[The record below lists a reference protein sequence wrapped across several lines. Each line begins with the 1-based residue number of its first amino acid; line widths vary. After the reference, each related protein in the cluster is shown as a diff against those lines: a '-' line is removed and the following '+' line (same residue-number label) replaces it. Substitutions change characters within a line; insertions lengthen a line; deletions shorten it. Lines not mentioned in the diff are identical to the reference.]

1 MTDSNTVSP
10 RALDYPNFRNY
21 VAARFLTTFAVQ
33 MQSVA
38 VGWQVYSIT
47 RDPMDLGL
55 IGLAQ
60 FLPFIVLILPA
71 GQVADHLN
79 RRLILSLC
87 YSVEMLCAVLLLM
100 YSVSGINEVWPVFS
114 VMVLFGCARAF
125 SFPTSQAITPNL
137 VPPPAFSNAVALN
150 SSSGQIASIAGPA
163 AGGLLYVLG
172 PTTVYTSVAVILAI
186 SVTMMIR
193 VRLPNI
199 IRAPEPASWHTITE
213 GLRFVRSR
221 PIVLGAI
228 SLDLFAVLFGGAT
241 ALLPAYA
248 SDILHTGPQGLGL
261 LRTAPAIG
269 AAITGLLLAYY
280 PVTRHVGRWLF
291 SSVALFGV
299 AILMF
304 GISENFMLSLVALIV
319 LGASDMV
326 SIYIRHMLVQLETP
340 DAIRGRVSAVNG
352 VFVGA
357 SNELGEFESG
367 VTAAWFGLVPAV
379 IIGGVATLVVTGL
392 WMKLFPDLSRM
403 QTFPENA
410 SRHEKDR

>member
-1 MTDSNTVSP
+1 LTDTDHVSP

-38 VGWQVYSIT
+38 VGWQVYAIT
-47 RDPMDLGL
+47 KDPMDLGL
-55 IGLAQ
+55 IGLSQ
-60 FLPFIVLILPA
+60 FLPFILLILPA
-71 GQVADHLN
+71 GQIADRMN
-79 RRLILSLC
+79 RRVILTLC
-87 YSVEMLCAVLLLM
+87 YSVETVCALLLLL
-100 YSVSGINEVWPVFS
+100 YTLNGIAEVWPVFA
-114 VMVLFGCARAF
+114 VMVLFGCARGF
-125 SFPTSQAITPNL
+125 SMPTSQAITPNL
-137 VPPPAFSNAVALN
+137 VPPAAFSNAVALN
-150 SSSGQIASIAGPA
+150 SSSSQIASIAGPA
-163 AGGLLYVLG
+163 AGGLLYLLG
-172 PTTVYTSVAVILAI
+172 PNTVYGTVMIILAVSVA
-186 SVTMMIR
+186 MMTR
-193 VRLPNI
+193 VKLPKI
-199 IRAPEPASWHTITE
+199 IRAPEPANWHTITE

-269 AAITGLLLAYY
+269 AAITGLILAYH

-299 AILMF
+299 AIIVF
-304 GISENFMLSLVALIV
+304 GLSENFMLSLFTLIV
-319 LGASDMV
+319 LGAADMV